1 MEMNKEIT
9 IKIRRMPEKEYKEEK
24 YLTKCVFCGKEFI
37 TIKNTANEG
46 ICYNCRCY

>member
-1 MEMNKEIT
+1 MNK
-9 IKIRRMPEKEYKEEK
+9 KEKEYKEEK

>member
-1 MEMNKEIT
+1 MNEI
-9 IKIRRMPEKEYKEEK
+9 KYK
-24 YLTKCVFCGKEFI
+24 TKCVICNNEII